1 MSGAQTQAA
10 PGGAELVLE
19 SVGRSFGSTWALDDV
34 SLSIP
39 PGRIQ
44 AVIGRSGAG
53 KSTLFRCLATLD
65 RPDRGRILLDGVD
78 LTGLQ
83 REALGVA
90 RRRIGTVFQQL
101 HLLPSRTA
109 SANVA
114 LPLELAQV
122 PADEISRRVEE
133 LLGWVGLQSHLDRP
147 LRALSG
153 GEKQRVAIARALV
166 GSPRLLLCDE
176 PTSAL
181 DPETAGVVLELI
193 ERARAEL
200 GVTVVLISHDLEAVR
215 RIADRVAV
223 LEAGRLVAEGSVD
236 AVLPRG
242 GPALRVGGGHR

>member
-1 MSGAQTQAA
+1 MSGVETLAA
-10 PGGAELVLE
+10 TGGAELLLE
-19 SVGRSFGSTWALDDV
+19 SVGRRFGESWALDDV

-83 REALGVA
+83 DAALRAA

-109 SANVA
+109 FANAA
-114 LPLELAQV
+114 LPLELAHV
-122 PADEISRRVEE
+122 SAAEIAQRVDE
-133 LLGWVGLQSHLDRP
+133 LLGWVGLREHRDRHP
-147 LRALSG
+147 RALSG
-153 GEKQRVAIARALV
+153 GERQRVAIARALAT
-166 GSPRLLLCDE
+166 SPRLLLCDE

-181 DPETAGVVLELI
+181 DPETTDVVLDLLQ
-193 ERARAEL
+193 RARSEL
-200 GVTVVLISHDLEAVR
+200 GVTVVLISHDLGAVR

-223 LEAGRLVAEGSVD
+223 LEAGRLVAEGPVD
-236 AVLPRG
+236 EILPQGDRA
-242 GPALRVGGGHR
+242 PPGGGGEA